1 MNNYIQGNHAK
12 NKKELD
18 DKKLKDTA
26 DTRVKALKTNLV
38 SVSKGFDDSFKLINT
53 GRIFRRFQSNLI
65 PEIRI
70 VKIVSVIKR
79 VKAMA
84 L

>member
-1 MNNYIQGNHAK
+1 MLI
-12 NKKELD
+12 
-18 DKKLKDTA
+18 LK
-26 DTRVKALKTNLV
+26 VIKMI
-38 SVSKGFDDSFKLINT
+38 SFKLIDT

-70 VKIVSVIKR
+70 VKIVLVIKR

-84 L
+84 LKVN